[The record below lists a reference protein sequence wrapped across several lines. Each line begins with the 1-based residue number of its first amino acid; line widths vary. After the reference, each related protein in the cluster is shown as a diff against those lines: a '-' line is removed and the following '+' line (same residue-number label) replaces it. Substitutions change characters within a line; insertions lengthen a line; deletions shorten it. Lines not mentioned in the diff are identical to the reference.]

1 MFKSIGDNKIVEG
14 PLSVQTTA
22 PVGSKPMPRVKGRP
36 LTSPPPPRDDVW
48 CVPDTYSP
56 SPCSAPALKEEGDVE
71 GAELAKASLAVG
83 AAHHPLLLFGAAA
96 VLGILS
102 IVVITMLLLNV
113 SSRCWGSSCAGCQQW
128 YCVSTNTND

>member
-1 MFKSIGDNKIVEG
+1 MLPHADQLRVHRPPCAEFRAPHAGSDWRHVRRLAGEVLQVE
-14 PLSVQTTA
+14 
-22 PVGSKPMPRVKGRP
+22 RV
-36 LTSPPPPRDDVW
+36 
-48 CVPDTYSP
+48 
-56 SPCSAPALKEEGDVE
+56 ALLKVDVE
-71 GAELAKASLAVG
+71 GAELAKATLAVG